1 MEIPTPSHLRVF
13 IKILTEGM
21 PRPVHPKS
29 VLGALGS
36 FKRWGASIAG
46 AYALGAKLRPTDVAL
61 VDDWGM
67 LSFEDIHKR
76 TNAIAHNFHDLG
88 VSSEDCMGV
97 ICKNGRAFV
106 ELSVASDKV
115 GCGRVPINTTLAAA
129 QLKAVVKDQSL
140 KVLAYDTEF
149 APLVH
154 EATDGI
160 QGLVRIAVAQNGD
173 KGIKGDLH
181 YSTIAEDSRREDPDP
196 PSHPSKTVILTSGTT
211 GPPKGALR
219 SKPGTILQLLN
230 FLQAIPRRSSSVCH
244 IAAPLYHLHGHAQF
258 EIGTAIGASL
268 ILTSR
273 FDPAKT
279 LELVDRHKVNEL
291 IAVPIML
298 RRIVDL
304 PKEMHDKYGTESLEI
319 VICAGSALDSGLS
332 KSFIDRFGPV
342 LYNLYGATELAW
354 GTSAS
359 PDDLIKAPGTIGK
372 PLPGTRVE
380 VLDANHDPV
389 GPEEKG
395 TIFVGNDLLFS
406 GYTNQESDRQVV
418 REMLSVGDLGHYDCN
433 GYFYVDARED
443 DMIVSGGE
451 NIYPGEVE
459 LALTS
464 HPEISEAAVIGVA
477 DDEWGQSL
485 KAFVVSRSKSSL
497 NEKDVRAYVK
507 KELAGYKAPRSV
519 IFVDSLPRNSIG
531 KVIKSELI

>member
-1 MEIPTPSHLRVF
+1 MAIPTPSHLRVLV
-13 IKILTEGM
+13 KALNQGL
-21 PRPVHPKS
+21 PRPVHPKA
-29 VLGALGS
+29 VLTAVGA
-36 FKRWGASIAG
+36 FNRWGTSIAG

-61 VDDWGM
+61 IDDWGM
-67 LSFEDIHKR
+67 LSFEDVHRR

-88 VSSEDCMGV
+88 VSSEDSMGV

-106 ELSVASDKV
+106 ELSIASDKV
-115 GCGRVPINTTLAAA
+115 GCGRVPINTTLAAP
-129 QLKAVVKDQSL
+129 QLNAVVKDQSL
-140 KVLAYDTEF
+140 RVLAYDAEF
-149 APLVH
+149 APLVY

-160 QGLVRIAVAQNGD
+160 QDLVRIAAARNGD
-173 KGIKGDLH
+173 KDIYGDLL
-181 YSTIAEDSRREDPDP
+181 YSAIVEDSRREDPDP
-196 PSHPSKTVILTSGTT
+196 PDHASKTVILTSGTT

-219 SKPGTILQLLN
+219 SKPGTVLQLLN

-258 EIGTAIGASL
+258 EISSAIGSSL

-279 LELVDRHKVNEL
+279 LELVDRYKVNEL
-291 IAVPIML
+291 VVVPIML

-304 PKEMHDKYGTESLEI
+304 PKETLGRYGTESLEL
-319 VICAGSALDSGLS
+319 VICAGSALDSNLS
-332 KSFIDRFGPV
+332 KSFIDRFGPI

-372 PLPGTRVE
+372 ALPGTRVE
-380 VLDANHDPV
+380 VLDDNHCPL

-395 TIFVGNDLLFS
+395 RIFVGNDLLFS
-406 GYTNQESDRQVV
+406 GYTNRKGDKQIV
-418 REMLSVGDLGHYDCN
+418 RGMMSVGDLGHYDCN

-464 HPEISEAAVIGVA
+464 HPDISEAAVIGVS

-485 KAFVVSRSKSSL
+485 KAFVISRHNSGL
-497 NEKDVRAYVK
+497 NEEGVRTYIK
-507 KELAGYKAPRSV
+507 KELAGYKAPRRV
-519 IFVDSLPRNSIG
+519 VFVDSLPRNAIG
-531 KVIKSELI
+531 KVIKSELV